1 MCVPRQSRQNRQRAA
16 QLEMGNAA
24 MDDRIGVGSA
34 DIDAERQHEPH
45 AVGPLDRGEAEA
57 LCDVAPVTS

>member
-1 MCVPRQSRQNRQRAA
+1 
-16 QLEMGNAA
+16 MGNAA

-34 DIDAERQHEPH
+34 GIDAERPREPH
-45 AVGPLDRGEAEA
+45 AVGRLDRGEAEA